1 MAVKEFELLALD
13 GHNYTTW
20 AVDIKVS
27 LASRGLYQ
35 AVLPLQEGVAP
46 LDDQH
51 VYTALYII
59 RSHIHPD
66 LKAEY
71 LLEENPRNLWK
82 SLKQRYDQQKA
93 LLLPTAN
100 YEWTQLRLQDFKTAS
115 DYNHVVYRIC
125 SKLKLCEKEPSD
137 ADKIEKTLSTML
149 PSERILQQQYRE
161 RNFQVYS
168 DLIHTLLEAEKHSE
182 LMVWNNQQRPV
193 WSAPLPEVHAYSKNK
208 PKFNDGSSKNYHQE
222 NSKKGKK
229 NRRSNKKFQN
239 RVSNKGKNISKH
251 RSDKLVC
258 QKCGCYSQITKKCRT
273 LSHLV
278 DLYLKSVGR
287 GRATQG

>member
-1 MAVKEFELLALD
+1 MTRVGSMAVKEFELLALD
-13 GHNYTTW
+13 GHNYPTW

-51 VYTALYII
+51 IYTALYII

-82 SLKQRYDQQKA
+82 SLKQRYEQQKA
-93 LLLPTAN
+93 LLAN
-100 YEWTQLRLQDFKTAS
+100 CEWTQLHLQDFKTVS
-115 DYNHVVYRIC
+115 DYNHVVHRIC
-125 SKLKLCEKEPSD
+125 SKLQFCEKEPSNE
-137 ADKIEKTLSTML
+137 DKIEKTHSTML

-193 WSAPLPEVHAYSKNK
+193 GSAPLQS
-208 PKFNDGSSKNYHQE
+208 
-222 NSKKGKK
+222 
-229 NRRSNKKFQN
+229 
-239 RVSNKGKNISKH
+239 
-251 RSDKLVC
+251 
-258 QKCGCYSQITKKCRT
+258 T
-273 LSHLV
+273 
-278 DLYLKSVGR
+278 YLF
-287 GRATQG
+287 